1 MYHAHPLV
9 QLQIIFKKYKNNLSV
24 DAEFVFCYSFNPSCM
39 SSILNCK
46 YFTLVYPS
54 SPGSSISSDKIS
66 PKISIPDS
74 LEIVSIGLV
83 STFVSTN
90 KTCGG
95 VSSKNDNNDLICSGE
110 PFSSVSIAQIYPSS
124 KP

>member
-1 MYHAHPLV
+1 
-9 QLQIIFKKYKNNLSV
+9 
-24 DAEFVFCYSFNPSCM
+24 
-39 SSILNCK
+39 
-46 YFTLVYPS
+46 PS
-54 SPGSSISSDKIS
+54 SPGSPISSEKIS

-90 KTCGG
+90 KTGGG

-110 PFSSVSIAQIYPSS
+110 PFSSVSIAQIYPSFKPYRSAKYWYARSLVTKIRFSSGISSIRVLYCSS
-124 KP
+124 KSINCSK